1 MIEKE
6 LWGTMPF
13 DKYTKKVELFTKEF
27 GEPRKSKRLALRFG
41 PNERMY
47 INTRIRITDGDA
59 KLMQK
64 VHERDESTADENELD
79 IPNNSDYIINLFK
92 TYKVL
97 LQDFENT
104 HFRLIRFENLIFDT
118 KDYEI
123 KLTHQ
128 FGNDEIYSFEV
139 EAKTEDA
146 DIKGFCEKYDL
157 VPDPNASS
165 DEFWVEYN
173 KRVNVDVA
181 NWSDEQLR
189 EVIEEYLDQ
198 GSSS

>member
-13 DKYTKKVELFTKEF
+13 DKYNTKVELFTKEF

-157 VPDPNASS
+157 IPDPNANS

-181 NWSDEQLR
+181 NWSNDQLR